1 MQCNFDMLSL
11 RTRTL
16 PRPFTAAQALAVAAV
31 MSSGCVGHSAP
42 RATVQTPAQVDIT
55 QLWVEPTD
63 IESRDLFQGPAR
75 AEWAPEESATFT
87 LVKADRKGYSP
98 GFEVRD
104 AKGMNWDVKTGPE
117 AQTEMV
123 TSRILWALGY
133 HQPPIYYLPT
143 WTLAGGDQGTH
154 SGGRF
159 RPALSDR
166 KVVGD
171 WSWYENEFVDSMP
184 FKGLVVAN
192 MVLNNWDW
200 KTSNNKI
207 YDVHNAD
214 GTTTREYVVRDLG
227 ASLGKTSFPRA
238 LRFTPAR
245 GFGQGS
251 RNDLEDFESQGFIK
265 GVDGSRVEFDY
276 RGIHQAMV
284 KTVTVEQ
291 VVWACRLMARVSDA
305 QYDDAFRAGGYS
317 EDVRRRYVAKLKSK
331 IAEGLALQGS

>member
-1 MQCNFDMLSL
+1 MK
-11 RTRTL
+11 
-16 PRPFTAAQALAVAAV
+16 V
-31 MSSGCVGHSAP
+31 
-42 RATVQTPAQVDIT
+42 
-55 QLWVEPTD
+55 
-63 IESRDLFQGPAR
+63 
-75 AEWAPEESATFT
+75 
-87 LVKADRKGYSP
+87 DRKGYSP

-104 AKGMNWDVKTGPE
+104 AKGMKWDVKTGPE

-159 RPALSDR
+159 RPALPDR

-207 YDVHNAD
+207 YEVHNAD
-214 GTTTREYVVRDLG
+214 GTTTRQYVVRDVG
-227 ASLGKTSFPRA
+227 ASLGKTNFPAA
-238 LRFTPAR
+238 LRWTPAR
-245 GFGQGS
+245 DLVRARGTTSRVRSAGIHQRRRRFARRIRLSRHPPGFGQD
-251 RNDLEDFESQGFIK
+251 R
-265 GVDGSRVEFDY
+265 DG
-276 RGIHQAMV
+276 G
-284 KTVTVEQ
+284 
-291 VVWACRLMARVSDA
+291 
-305 QYDDAFRAGGYS
+305 AGGLGLPADGARLRTRNATTRS
-317 EDVRRRYVAKLKSK
+317 APAVTQTTCADGDVAKLKSK

>member
-1 MQCNFDMLSL
+1 MQCDPGMVTL

-16 PRPFTAAQALAVAAV
+16 ARPFAAAQVLAIAAV
-31 MSSGCVGHSAP
+31 MSSACAGHSAP
-42 RATVQTPAQVDIT
+42 RATAQTPAQVDVA
-55 QLWVEPTD
+55 QLWVEPSD
-63 IESRDLFQGPAR
+63 MESRDLFQGPAR
-75 AEWAPEESATFT
+75 AEWAPDAGAAFT
-87 LVKADRKGYSP
+87 LVKVDRKGYSP

-117 AQTEMV
+117 AQTEIV
-123 TSRILWALGY
+123 ASRILSALGY

-143 WTLAGGDQGTH
+143 WTLTGGEQGTQ

-159 RPALSDR
+159 RPSLPDH
-166 KVVGD
+166 VVVAD
-171 WSWYENEFVDSMP
+171 WSWYENQFVDTMP

-207 YDVHNAD
+207 YDVRNAD
-214 GTTTREYVVRDLG
+214 GTGTRQYVVRDLG
-227 ASLGKTSFPRA
+227 ASLGKTSFPKV
-238 LRFTPAR
+238 LRWTPAR

-251 RNDLEDFESQGFIK
+251 RNDIEGFESQGFIK
-265 GVDGSRVEFDY
+265 GVDGSRVEFHY
-276 RGIHQAMV
+276 RGIHQNMV

-317 EDVRRRYVAKLKSK
+317 DDVRRRYVAKLKSK